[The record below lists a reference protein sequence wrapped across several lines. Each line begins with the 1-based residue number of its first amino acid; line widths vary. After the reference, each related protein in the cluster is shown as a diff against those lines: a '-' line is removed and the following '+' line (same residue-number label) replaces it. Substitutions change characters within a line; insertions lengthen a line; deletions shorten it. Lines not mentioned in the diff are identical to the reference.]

1 MQLNK
6 LRFFYKMAGFQESY
20 EQSPSGWNRQ
30 EKQDEMFHPDARH
43 LIMWT
48 HDNKVAA
55 FSHFRFDMDYGTDVI
70 YCYEIHI
77 EDSFQRKGLGR

>member
-1 MQLNK
+1 
-6 LRFFYKMAGFQESY
+6 
-20 EQSPSGWNRQ
+20 
-30 EKQDEMFHPDARH
+30 MFHPDARH